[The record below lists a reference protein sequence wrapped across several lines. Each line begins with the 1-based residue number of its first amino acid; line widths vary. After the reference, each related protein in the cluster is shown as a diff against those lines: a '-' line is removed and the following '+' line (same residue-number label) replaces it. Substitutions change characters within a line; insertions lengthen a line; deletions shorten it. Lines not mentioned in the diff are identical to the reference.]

1 MAKINILEPAVFNK
15 IAAGEVVERPSS
27 VVKELVENSIDAGAT
42 RLSVEI
48 KSGGISKIMVSDNGV
63 GIEKDDLSL
72 AYLPHTTSKIKVAE
86 DLNSITTL
94 GFRGEALASIC
105 SVSKVSIISKTKDS
119 ELANF
124 INIHGGEVVDSGET
138 GASDGTTIVVED
150 LFFNVPVRAK
160 FLKKPKQEENEITS
174 LMIRLILANPN
185 IAIKYIADDQ
195 IVFNSQGEGLE
206 DAIFAVYGKNTATN
220 VIPVDFCEDGY
231 SMTGFASKT
240 NFFKPNRTY
249 QTLIVNGRY
258 VTDYLVSQAVSR
270 AFEPYMLKQ
279 CFPLYVLNLNVP
291 LEEVDVNVH
300 PSKMEVRFA
309 NSQHLFGFVYKAVKN
324 AIDAFLANS
333 EESQP
338 KRTDI
343 NDLFMPNLQN
353 QVFYQPQQ
361 NTNSTQEI
369 EISKETKQNNETPQ
383 TLVQNMQDTLKD
395 TKTDTQEKLNDAPY
409 TAGEI
414 LIEKLQSTS
423 FFNNNKPQIIEKD
436 VQKFEPKPIQQQILS
451 DEILSNDVAL
461 SLKIVG
467 KVFNTF
473 VIVEV
478 DDIMYM
484 IDQHAAHERILYDKL
499 VQDVINR
506 EVKKQ
511 GLLLPYTFD
520 VNTSE
525 YEFIN
530 KNLAVLNDLGFEV
543 EPFGNR
549 SFKVSTIPAD
559 LVDLQIGNFFNS
571 ILSDLNTFLILKT
584 EDVLKDT
591 LAQHACKHAVKGGD
605 DLNREE
611 LVALIKKISDGKM
624 TMQCP
629 HGRPFVVEIKRA
641 QIDKW
646 FKRTL

>member
-1 MAKINILEPAVFNK
+1 MAKINVLEPAVFNK

-42 RLSVEI
+42 RLSVSI
-48 KSGGISKIMVSDNGV
+48 KSGGISEIIVNDNGI
-63 GIEKDDLSL
+63 GIGKDDLEL

-86 DLNSITTL
+86 DLNNITTL

-105 SVSKVSIISKTKDS
+105 AVSKVEIISKTKDAQ
-119 ELANF
+119 LADY
-124 INIHGGEVVDSGET
+124 IKIQGGEVVDKGEI
-138 GASDGTTIVVED
+138 GASDGTTIIMED

-185 IAIKYIADDQ
+185 IAIKYTADDK
-195 IVFNSQGEGLE
+195 IIFNSQGAGLN
-206 DAIFAVYGKNTATN
+206 DAIFAVYGKSTATS
-220 VIPVDFCEDGY
+220 VIPVDYSEDGY
-231 SMTGFASKT
+231 TLTGYVSKT

-258 VTDYLVSQAVSR
+258 VTDYLVSQAVNR

-279 CFPLYVLNLNVP
+279 CFPLYVLNLNLP
-291 LEEVDVNVH
+291 LQDVDVNVH
-300 PSKMEVRFA
+300 PSKMEVRFS
-309 NSQHLFGFVYKAVKN
+309 NSQYLFGFVYTAVKK
-324 AIDAFLANS
+324 AIGSFLTNN
-333 EESQP
+333 EENQSR
-338 KRTDI
+338 RTDI
-343 NDLFMPNLQN
+343 NDLMTKTQPTESFTPE
-353 QVFYQPQQ
+353 YQSVTVPQPS
-361 NTNSTQEI
+361 TNNMSQSTD
-369 EISKETKQNNETPQ
+369 TPQ
-383 TLVQNMQDTLKD
+383 SLIHDMQNALTNMQ
-395 TKTDTQEKLNDAPY
+395 TDTAEKLNDASYLP
-409 TAGEI
+409 GEI
-414 LIEKLQSTS
+414 LIDKLQTTP
-423 FFNNNKPQIIEKD
+423 FLDTKVPED
-436 VQKFEPKPIQQQILS
+436 VYGDIKKFEPKPIQQQILS
-451 DEILSNDVAL
+451 ADILADDVAL

-478 DDIMYM
+478 DDTMYM

-499 VQDVINR
+499 VEDVKNKT
-506 EVKKQ
+506 VKKQ

-520 VNTSE
+520 VNTNE

-530 KNLAVLNDLGFEV
+530 KNLPVLNEMGFEV

-549 SFKVSTIPAD
+549 SFRVSTIPAD

-584 EDVLKDT
+584 EDVLKDR

-605 DLNREE
+605 DLTREE
-611 LVALIKKISDGKM
+611 LVALIKKIADGKM

-629 HGRPFVVEIKRA
+629 HGRPFVVEIKHS